1 MIRPIANLVEWLSSW
16 AVKVL
21 VGAGTFVVMSG
32 HCLAAEPPGAT
43 TTSIGRNLV
52 ANGGFEQ
59 GDRCPT
65 GWLIRYP
72 RVDLSELTDIR
83 ALDNLTL
90 FWHDTQTSRGKCIRM
105 DTDVDQKE
113 VHKRMEELIA
123 NPDAP
128 PWPKTPTRP
137 PKYDTAGGLEGVSFW
152 SDPIPVVKGKTYR
165 ISVDVIGQAGLMFF
179 PKLFVRGFGM
189 VQDAKGNW
197 VLRKLYET
205 YLACRVEGP
214 GRWCHFSQTFSPT
227 EHTPAVTEI
236 RVVLFAYWQ
245 PGEYYWDNVEMVEV
259 PEAEA
264 AAIRAARA
272 KEQPPKTQLP
282 RPTPRARKAGELF
295 VVEEEEPMEL
305 PEKKPA
311 K

>member
-1 MIRPIANLVEWLSSW
+1 MMT
-16 AVKVL
+16 
-21 VGAGTFVVMSG
+21 VGAGLAQWQRRKSG
-32 HCLAAEPPGAT
+32 TILIGGMTAVAVWVSCAIAAEPPNVT
-43 TTSIGRNLV
+43 TAPLARNLV
-52 ANGGFEQ
+52 VNGGFEL
-59 GDRCPT
+59 GDRCPS
-65 GWLIRYP
+65 GWLIRFP

-90 FWHDTQTSRGKCIRM
+90 FWHDTQSTRGKCIRM

-137 PKYDTAGGLEGVSFW
+137 PKYDTAAGLEGVSLW
-152 SDPIPVVKGKTYR
+152 SDPIPVVKGKMYR
-165 ISVDVIGQAGLMFF
+165 MSVDVMGQTEGMLFF

-189 VQDAKGNW
+189 AKDAKGKV
-197 VLRKLYET
+197 VLRKLYDT

-214 GRWCHFSQTFSPT
+214 RRWCRFSQTFSPT
-227 EHTPAVTEI
+227 EHTPGVTEM
-236 RVVLFAYWQ
+236 RVVLFAYWP
-245 PGEYYWDNVEMVEV
+245 PGEYYWDNVEIVEV

-264 AAIRAARA
+264 AAIRAAKA
-272 KEQPPKTQLP
+272 QPPKPEIL
-282 RPTPRARKAGELF
+282 RPTPRTRKAGESF
-295 VVEEEEPMEL
+295 AIEEEEPMEL